1 MFGTLADKIE
11 KNYIPVTGSIE
22 LTWRCNLSCR
32 FCYQYQDSP
41 DELTFNEMKGILD
54 ELASLGCLFLSF
66 TGGEPLL
73 HKDFWDIAEYA
84 GAKQFALT
92 LQSNGTLINQDYAKK
107 IKELNFFD
115 VHISLLGAKRQTHDW
130 LTQSAG
136 SFDKVINS
144 LELLRRQN
152 IRVMLKTTAVK
163 QNFPELS
170 QIQRIARQFGCKQV
184 VSPIVSAKGNAD
196 KGPLEF
202 RMDDSQMRDFYT
214 AVFKKASRYKDDYQS
229 HAGEGMVNCRC
240 GRTGFCINPRGE
252 VYPCVGLPVS
262 VGSLKEESFKDIWD
276 HSGFIKSIRQAG
288 IDDLP
293 VCSRCDLLSICM
305 RCKGMAYMEDNSILA
320 PSQEACRIAHIV
332 KEVM

>member
-1 MFGTLADKIE
+1 MFGALADKIE
-11 KNYIPVTGSIE
+11 KNYIPITGSIE

-32 FCYQYQDSP
+32 FCYQYQDSFE
-41 DELTFNEMKGILD
+41 ELTLDETKVILD
-54 ELASLGCLFLSF
+54 ELAYLGCLFLSF

-73 HKDFWDIAEYA
+73 HKDFWDIAKYA
-84 GAKQFALT
+84 ATKQFALT
-92 LQSNGTLINQDYAKK
+92 LQSNGTLINQDHAQR

-115 VHISLLGAKRQTHDW
+115 VHISLLGAKRETHDW

-144 LELLRRQN
+144 LELLRRQK
-152 IRVMLKTTAVK
+152 IKVMLKTTVVK
-163 QNFPELS
+163 HNFSELKE
-170 QIQRIARQFGCKQV
+170 IGKIAKRFGCKQV
-184 VSPIVSAKGNAD
+184 VSPIISTKANAD

-202 RMDDSQMRDFYT
+202 RMDDSQIKDFYI
-214 AVFKKASRYKDDYQS
+214 AAFKKARKYKDDYKS

-252 VYPCVGLPVS
+252 IYPCVGLPVS
-262 VGSLKEESFKDIWD
+262 AGSLREESFKKIWD
-276 HSGFIKSIRQAG
+276 NSAFIRSIRQAG
-288 IDDLP
+288 TDDLP
-293 VCSRCDLLSICM
+293 LCSQCALLSLCM
-305 RCKGMAYMEDNSILA
+305 RCKGMAYMEDGSILA